1 MPEITLTESVIVSQ
15 RDVTDEEKYL
25 AHRYNLLVDMCLTW
39 AGKQMKYGSHPTQ
52 LSLTKSVLASA
63 ARLATLDTKT
73 QTEQH
78 RVAFQ
83 ALLEKFTEVDAPPT
97 PAITGTTVDKD
108 EESGDPPLRP

>member
-1 MPEITLTESVIVSQ
+1 MPELTLTETVTVSQ
-15 RDVTDEEKYL
+15 RDVTEEEKYL
-25 AHRYNLLVDMCLTW
+25 AHRYNMLVDMCITW
-39 AGKQMKYGSHPTQ
+39 AGQQMKHGTHPTK

-83 ALLEKFTEVDAPPT
+83 ALLERMTEVDAYDVAA
-97 PAITGTTVDKD
+97 PAAIGTTVDQD
-108 EESGDPPLRP
+108 EES

>member
-1 MPEITLTESVIVSQ
+1 MPELTLTETVTVSQ

-25 AHRYNLLVDMCLTW
+25 AHRYNLLVDTCITW
-39 AGKQMKYGSHPTQ
+39 AGQQMKYGTHPTR

-83 ALLEKFTEVDAPPT
+83 ALLERMTEVEAYAATAPPSLGA
-97 PAITGTTVDKD
+97 AIDQD
-108 EESGDPPLRP
+108 EESGD

>member
-1 MPEITLTESVIVSQ
+1 MPELTLTETVTVSQ

-25 AHRYNLLVDMCLTW
+25 AHRYNLLVDKCITW
-39 AGKQMKYGSHPTQ
+39 AGRQMIYGTHATQ

-63 ARLATLDTKT
+63 SRLAALDTKT

-83 ALLEKFTEVDAPPT
+83 ALLEKMTEVDVTET
-97 PAITGTTVDKD
+97 PAAIGAAFDQD
-108 EESGDPPLRP
+108 EES

>member
-1 MPEITLTESVIVSQ
+1 MPELTLTETISVST
-15 RDVTDEEKYL
+15 RDVSDEEKYL
-25 AHRYNLLVDMCLTW
+25 AHRYNQLVDMCITW
-39 AGKQMKYGSHPTQ
+39 AGQQMKHGTHPTK

-83 ALLEKFTEVDAPPT
+83 ALLERMTDVDAAST
-97 PAITGTTVDKD
+97 PAIAPVDAIDVDTGEILED
-108 EESGDPPLRP
+108 

>member
-1 MPEITLTESVIVSQ
+1 LPELTLTETVTVSQ
-15 RDVTDEEKYL
+15 RDVTEEEKYL
-25 AHRYNLLVDMCLTW
+25 AHKYNLLVDMCITW
-39 AGKQMKYGSHPTQ
+39 AGQQMRHGSNPVR

-83 ALLEKFTEVDAPPT
+83 ALLEKFTEVDATPT
-97 PAITGTTVDKD
+97 PAITGTTVDQD
-108 EESGDPPLRP
+108 EES

>member
-1 MPEITLTESVIVSQ
+1 MPELTLTETVTVSQ

-25 AHRYNLLVDMCLTW
+25 AHRYNLLVDKCITW
-39 AGKQMKYGSHPTQ
+39 AGRQMMVGSHSTQ

-63 ARLATLDTKT
+63 SRLATLDTKT

-83 ALLEKFTEVDAPPT
+83 ALLQQMTEVTEVDETPT
-97 PAITGTTVDKD
+97 PPAIGTAVDQD
-108 EESGDPPLRP
+108 EES